1 MAVKAPATSV
11 YLWHGTDSQ
20 GRPLTGELSAATPAL
35 IRAQLRR
42 QGITPTRVRRK
53 PKGWLRLHQRVGAR
67 DIALLTRQLATLM
80 LSLIHI

>member
-20 GRPLTGELSAATPAL
+20 GRPLTGEL
-35 IRAQLRR
+35 
-42 QGITPTRVRRK
+42 
-53 PKGWLRLHQRVGAR
+53 
-67 DIALLTRQLATLM
+67 

>member
-35 IRAQLRR
+35 IRAQLR
-42 QGITPTRVRRK
+42 
-53 PKGWLRLHQRVGAR
+53 
-67 DIALLTRQLATLM
+67 